1 MKILNWVNDRLMKNI
16 ISLRDL
22 KFYIYAN
29 IRGVNERLEEM
40 RKVNAKI
47 ILLMIGT
54 IFTLIC
60 WTGKSFFSKIQQKQ
74 N

>member
-60 WTGKSFFSKIQQKQ
+60 
-74 N
+74 